1 MKEGRKREIR
11 LFRQCYYHHIVQAA
25 LQTTENTASAI
36 NTITGTW
43 EIKQDDYAEM
53 MNSLDNYLETGVDDS
68 KVTATLSSLG
78 SMNAQPDMQTQ
89 ENMKTTFEFIID
101 MANTNSLSTEQVTQV
116 NGIMQDLVNDDSV
129 ATL

>member
-1 MKEGRKREIR
+1 MGLAERNAMQVSTV
-11 LFRQCYYHHIVQAA
+11 FASA

-78 SMNAQPDMQTQ
+78 SMNA
-89 ENMKTTFEFIID
+89 
-101 MANTNSLSTEQVTQV
+101 
-116 NGIMQDLVNDDSV
+116 
-129 ATL
+129 